1 MCRVRWL
8 FVFKRKL
15 SNFVCV
21 LHEINGTAFWA
32 CITSLKMV
40 DLKDVLVLSLS
51 SVSGCRLEV
60 VSAKQKADNTES
72 RGGDGCNTVVS
83 DIEAQRASE
92 CIPFCCFWS
101 QIQLYSYIY
110 VI

>member
-1 MCRVRWL
+1 M
-8 FVFKRKL
+8 
-15 SNFVCV
+15 CV

-40 DLKDVLVLSLS
+40 DLMDVLMLSLS
-51 SVSGCRLEV
+51 YSGCRLKV

-83 DIEAQRASE
+83 DIEPQSASE

-101 QIQLYSYIY
+101 QIHIY
-110 VI
+110 NMFYK